1 MDGFPEGT
9 PSVADLLL
17 ARAEDQGAAVLAGDD
32 RWTWS
37 EVVAASAARA
47 GLLRSLLGPD
57 SMTGPESQ
65 VGPDPIAAPDRP
77 HIGVLLGNEPEYL
90 FWLGAA
96 ALAGAVVVGINPT
109 RRGEAL
115 AGDIRRTDCQI
126 LVTDTAGAALLDGLA
141 TAVAADRVLLIDH
154 RDYAAQVA
162 AHDGAPAA
170 DIKASAGP
178 VPADLFLL
186 LFTSGTTGDPKAVR
200 YTQGRLTS
208 IALRSAEAYGFD
220 RADVAYCT
228 MPLFHGN
235 ALMVLWGP
243 SLVVGATVALAPRF
257 SASGF
262 LPDVRRY
269 GATTFT
275 YVGKALA
282 YVLATE
288 ATEDDQSCSLRRGF
302 GTEASVADHA
312 AFEARFGCVLTEG
325 YGSSEGG
332 AAISR
337 RPDTPSGSLGI
348 PVEDIAVVDPVS
360 AQECPPAEFDVA
372 GALVN
377 GEVAIGEIV
386 NRSGTGRFE
395 GYYNDPEAT
404 TQRIRNGWYWTGDLA
419 YRDATGNFWFAGRG
433 GDWMR
438 VDSENLTAGPIERVL
453 VRFADIAAVAVYPVP
468 DPRSGDQVMA
478 AIELLPDRTFDPELF
493 ARFLADQDDLGTK
506 WAPAF
511 LRVTR
516 ALPQTASGKVTKGP
530 LRQDGWWRGGDPVYR
545 ASASDRSGSLGY
557 EVLGASD
564 VDTLLV
570 QFDRHGRTGLV
581 TR

>member
-1 MDGFPEGT
+1 MAVLMDGYPEGA

-17 ARAEDQGAAVLAGDD
+17 ARANDRATAVVAGDD

-37 EVVAASAARA
+37 ESVAASAARA
-47 GLLRSLLGPD
+47 GLLRSMMDTD
-57 SMTGPESQ
+57 SMVGTG
-65 VGPDPIAAPDRP
+65 RP

-115 AGDIRRTDCQI
+115 AGDIRRTDCQV
-126 LVTDTAGAALLDGLA
+126 LVTDTAGAALLVGLD
-141 TAVAADRVLLIDH
+141 TGVANDRVLLVDEPVYSE
-154 RDYAAQVA
+154 RVA
-162 AHDGAPAA
+162 EHVGMPAA
-170 DIKASAGP
+170 DIVASASP

-200 YTQGRLTS
+200 CTQGRLAS
-208 IALRSAEAYGFD
+208 IATRSAEAYGFD
-220 RADVAYCT
+220 RSDVAYCT

-243 SLVVGATVALAPRF
+243 CLVVGATVALAPRF

-262 LPDVRRY
+262 LPDVLRY

-288 ATEDDQSCSLRRGF
+288 VTDDDRSCTLRRGF

-337 RPDTPSGSLGI
+337 RPETPPGALGVPI
-348 PVEDIAVVDPVS
+348 EDIAVVDPVTS
-360 AQECPPAEFDVA
+360 QECPRAEFDA
-372 GALVN
+372 SGALVN
-377 GEVAIGEIV
+377 GETAIGEIV
-386 NRSGTGRFE
+386 NRSGPGRFE

-404 TQRIRNGWYWTGDLA
+404 AQRIRNGWYWTGDLA
-419 YRDATGNFWFAGRG
+419 YRDDAGNFWFAGRG

-453 VRFADIAAVAVYPVP
+453 IRFDDAAGVAVYPVP

-478 AIELLPDRTFDPELF
+478 AIELLPGHAFDPKLF
-493 ARFLADQDDLGTK
+493 ARFLADQVDLGTK
-506 WAPAF
+506 WAPSY

-530 LRQDGWWRGGDPVYR
+530 LRGDGWWRGDDPVYR
-545 ASASDRSGSLGY
+545 LAEANRSGSLGY
-557 EVLGASD
+557 EVLTPSD
-564 VDTLLV
+564 VDALLV
-570 QFDRHGRTGLV
+570 EFGRHGRMGLIE
-581 TR
+581 R